1 MILHGRYHVEEN
13 EDARRRNPRRG
24 KLSTAV
30 GVQDGAQC
38 FEEGHLDG
46 HRPRELHP
54 RRDHQAGIGGLAAAA
69 IGSVKIVDS
78 GVDERTPAVGAVDV
92 TRRGGAG

>member
-1 MILHGRYHVEEN
+1 MAGDLAVDLHPLGHVAERI
-13 EDARRRNPRRG
+13 DF
-24 KLSTAV
+24 
-30 GVQDGAQC
+30 D
-38 FEEGHLDG
+38 GHLDG